1 MSETTNAILRYQT
14 NVPEI
19 IQPRFFRGAPD
30 IEIVEGQYG
39 QQAKLKLADGRITYL
54 PTHIGDQIT
63 AMQLQPGERIEICKR
78 EIQDGLKRKVRWDVI
93 RIEDEPAA
101 PVPAAAAGPVSQA
114 SPAAAVVQSPQVAT
128 QVNKKATHGQTEST
142 ILRPRISYGEAIQ
155 AALIGA
161 IDAAHAAEA
170 HAASVGRPIQFSS
183 ADIQGI
189 ASTLFIQASRDGL
202 ISFVP
207 VSTQPA
213 ARINGG
219 TH

>member
-1 MSETTNAILRYQT
+1 
-14 NVPEI
+14 
-19 IQPRFFRGAPD
+19 
-30 IEIVEGQYG
+30 
-39 QQAKLKLADGRITYL
+39 
-54 PTHIGDQIT
+54 
-63 AMQLQPGERIEICKR
+63 MQLQPGERIEVCKR

-93 RIEDEPAA
+93 RIQDEPAA

-114 SPAAAVVQSPQVAT
+114 SPAAAPIPAATNGSSQPQR
-128 QVNKKATHGQTEST
+128 T
-142 ILRPRISYGEAIQ
+142 IPVRPTISYGEAIT

-170 HAASVGRPIQFSS
+170 HAARVGRPIQFSS

-202 ISFVP
+202 ITFMPAPAQP
-207 VSTQPA
+207 V
-213 ARINGG
+213 RVNGG